1 MPATH
6 FAMDVMNQSQNS
18 DDKLE
23 ALTSQLFISS
33 LAHSSLLQPPF
44 TLNLKHILNSH
55 NNLFL
60 STVHTHL
67 SATQQLSPSQASS
80 KSKQNKSL
88 SIVKME
94 SLQNLKR
101 KLERIEEL
109 YQTERNKMAKLTKR
123 RPKGARTG
131 AKAKNLPQQE
141 QAAHAGKQDEEMLE
155 EEASQEEEVD
165 DQDQPKNSKED
176 EKIATKDQV
185 LLLSQQ
191 KS

>member
-1 MPATH
+1 
-6 FAMDVMNQSQNS
+6 
-18 DDKLE
+18 
-23 ALTSQLFISS
+23 
-33 LAHSSLLQPPF
+33 
-44 TLNLKHILNSH
+44 
-55 NNLFL
+55 
-60 STVHTHL
+60 
-67 SATQQLSPSQASS
+67 
-80 KSKQNKSL
+80 
-88 SIVKME
+88 ME

-131 AKAKNLPQQE
+131 AKVKNLPQQE
-141 QAAHAGKQDEEMLE
+141 QAAHVGKQDEEMLE

-165 DQDQPKNSKED
+165 DQDQQKNSKED